1 MTRALRA
8 DNRDI
13 VLWAARITG
22 LGLAGF
28 LALFALDSL
37 ANPQGI
43 LGTTIAVVMG
53 LVPALGVLASVI
65 IGWRHPG
72 IAAVLFAIFAVIY
85 SASAHDHPGW
95 ILLIAGPLVLVSI
108 LFVLS
113 WRAHVKQG

>member
-1 MTRALRA
+1 MNRALRA

-37 ANPQGI
+37 SNPQGI

-53 LVPALGVLASVI
+53 LVPALGVLSSVI
-65 IGWRHPG
+65 IGWKHPG
-72 IAAVLFAIFAVIY
+72 IAAVLFAVFAVIY
-85 SASAHDHPGW
+85 TASAHDHPGW

-108 LFVLS
+108 LFLLS
-113 WRAHVKQG
+113 WRTLARQR